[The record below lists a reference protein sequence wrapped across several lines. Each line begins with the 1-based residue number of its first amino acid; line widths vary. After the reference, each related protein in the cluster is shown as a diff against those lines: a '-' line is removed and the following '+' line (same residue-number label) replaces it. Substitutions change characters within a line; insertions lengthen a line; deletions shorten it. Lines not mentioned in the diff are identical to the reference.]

1 MEYKSAFLNIYFGP
15 LPPYFDFWAKS
26 CVPNQD
32 NFHWYVYNNHISEKI
47 EYNDAVTIIPY
58 DFDRLYNDIR
68 NETEIKIPY
77 EGKRIVCDCRVM
89 IYALREKHEDLSRYD
104 FIGYNDLDMIYGE
117 IKCFMPD
124 NPYQYSMISGNDGRP
139 CGPFTLF
146 NRKYIKNILMD
157 DNIKNRMEKSFGD
170 KIYNSDC
177 YKDKFLEFAPVSG
190 NNYKDKIA
198 NMIHFEHLDE
208 SEDLLE
214 ISKKHAPVFCCSNPL
229 QPTRTNR
236 FNYRKSIAF
245 WENGKLTVMDN
256 RGHIKEGAFF
266 HFSRFKSRSRFKIN
280 YTQPIRN
287 NIDHS
292 EKFGVYKYGIVRI
305 NSNFTKLKMMLT
317 MLY

>member
-1 MEYKSAFLNIYFGP
+1 MEYNSAFLNIYFGP
-15 LPPYFDFWAKS
+15 LPSYFDFWAKS
-26 CVPNQD
+26 CIPNQD
-32 NFHWYVYNNHISEKI
+32 NFHWYVYNDHITEKT
-47 EYNDAVTIIPY
+47 EYNDAVTIVPY
-58 DFDRLYNDIR
+58 NFDRLYGDIK
-68 NETEIKIPY
+68 NEFGIEILY
-77 EGKRIVCDCRVM
+77 EGRRIACDCRLLLYV
-89 IYALREKHEDLSRYD
+89 IREKYEDLSRYD
-104 FIGYNDLDMIYGE
+104 FIGYTDIDIIYGE
-117 IKCFMPD
+117 IKCFMPE
-124 NPYQYSMISGNDGRP
+124 NPFQYSMVSGDNNRP

-146 NRKYIKNILMD
+146 NKKYIKNILID
-157 DNIKNRMEKSFGD
+157 GDLKKLMERNFGD
-170 KIYNSDC
+170 NIYNSDI
-177 YKDKFLEFAPVSG
+177 Y
-190 NNYKDKIA
+190 N
-198 NMIHFEHLDE
+198 LDE
-208 SEDLLE
+208 SQDLLI
-214 ISKKHAPVFCCSNPL
+214 ISTKYAPVFCCANPL

-280 YTQPIRN
+280 YTQLIRN